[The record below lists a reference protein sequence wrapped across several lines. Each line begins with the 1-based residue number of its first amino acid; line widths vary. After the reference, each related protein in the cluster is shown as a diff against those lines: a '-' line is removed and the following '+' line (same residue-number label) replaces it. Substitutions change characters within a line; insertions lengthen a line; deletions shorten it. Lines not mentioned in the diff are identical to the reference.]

1 MAKKSK
7 DYVMYL
13 ALTMLGLT
21 GVNALLEVLAIPY
34 PFLGTVIAIVGFVG
48 ILAITYGYNEFKF
61 RSLLD
66 LTLYCV
72 ILGFF
77 GLLGTGAGALIPSGT
92 PFLMQIFKGF
102 QPLMTSVVVGGFVGA
117 IIGMVNLGSIKKTR

>member
-7 DYVMYL
+7 NWVMYL
-13 ALTMLGLT
+13 VLTMLALT
-21 GVNALLEVLAIPY
+21 GINVLLEILAIPY
-34 PFLGTVIAIVGFVG
+34 ALVGTVVAILGFVG

-72 ILGFF
+72 IIGIF
-77 GLLGTGAGALIPSGT
+77 GLLGTGAGALIPSET

-117 IIGMVNLGSIKKTR
+117 IVGMVNLGSIKRTK